1 MESTDEL
8 TRVFSYGILKRNVKG
23 SVCLQE
29 QKWGIL
35 VSNQTGLRKT
45 NHGCSLG
52 GVRCDRMRRCGCASG
67 SCAGI
72 RD

>member
-1 MESTDEL
+1 MERMDEL
-8 TRVFSYGILKRNVKG
+8 TRVFSYGILKYNVKG
-23 SVCLQE
+23 SACLRG

-45 NHGCSLG
+45 NHSCSLG
-52 GVRCDRMRRCGCASG
+52 GVKCDPMRRCGCASG